1 MFDEDEKGVEVD
13 APEAEAEIEVV
24 EEAGEDERLS
34 ADQRETEERD
44 IFALPYSALTA
55 DEKRERRRSESKDKK
70 ERQKERRAEKDFII
84 DTLSTRLT
92 KAEQI
97 IEQLGGKIIQ
107 KEASEVE
114 ASYNHYVRRANEAKR
129 LRDQAAAE
137 NDTNGA
143 LHYNDILREAVDK
156 AGYYDDLRRK
166 PLSPP
171 QVANSISPTA
181 QANVADFMSRHTYY
195 KPGGQDEVSRII
207 DQIDARVSERYDP
220 ATPEYFEELEEQMAA
235 HRRLNNLLADADED
249 APPPRRTETRG
260 AKEPGNGRA
269 APSRGGPPVG
279 GRSEA
284 PRTPSASGNKVTLP
298 AAFVSALKEAGQW
311 NDPALRNKAIKEFAT
326 VQKQLEAEKAGR

>member
-1 MFDEDEKGVEVD
+1 MFDEDEK
-13 APEAEAEIEVV
+13 VV

-235 HRRLNNLLADADED
+235 HRRLNNLLADED